1 MSAPRGGWS
10 ATHDRAAKAAGW
22 PSWEAWVQKVG
33 EKRGFPVCG
42 RRNRRGE
49 PCALP
54 QAHGVPAKRVGA
66 CSRHGGAS
74 PAGVA
79 SPGWKHGRHSRAP
92 SVYGS
97 DLRAR
102 IEKYMVLPPAKALA
116 LCQGVSMAM
125 MEAALALEEGQAHAA
140 VLAPLREV
148 VRSASAAARVASE
161 QAPALPVILH
171 LFDRLAG
178 DVVSLIDG
186 LPLTPEQKR
195 SARVELAGIVST
207 YLRAGLSAPPAVKEG
222 PGDDG

>member
-10 ATHDRAAKAAGW
+10 AAHEQAARAAGW
-22 PSWEAWVQKVG
+22 PSWEAWIQKVA
-33 EKRGFPVCG
+33 EERGFPVCG

-54 QAHGVPAKRVGA
+54 QAHGVPDKRVGA

-79 SPGWKHGRHSRAP
+79 SPGWKHGRDSRAP
-92 SVYGS
+92 SVVGS
-97 DLRAR
+97 DIRAR
-102 IEKYMVLPPAKALA
+102 VQRYMALPPAQALA
-116 LCQGVSMAM
+116 LAQGVSMAM
-125 MEAALALEEGQAHAA
+125 MEAELALEEGQGYAA
-140 VLAPLREV
+140 ALAPLREV

-171 LFDRLAG
+171 LFDRFAG
-178 DVVSLIDG
+178 DVVSLLDG

-207 YLRAGLSAPPAVKEG
+207 YLRAGLSAPPAVKEA